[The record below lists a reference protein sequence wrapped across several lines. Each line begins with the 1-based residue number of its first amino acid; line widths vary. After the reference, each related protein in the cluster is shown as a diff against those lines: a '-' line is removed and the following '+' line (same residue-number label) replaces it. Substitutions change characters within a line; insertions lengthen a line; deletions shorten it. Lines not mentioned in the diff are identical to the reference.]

1 MGTPVETNTATTT
14 NNQDRSRRRVS
25 RPSCFLTLLW
35 PDPTMEL
42 FTTALITL
50 STINQQQ
57 STTLSIINQ
66 LQSTTLSI
74 INQLQSTTLSTSP
87 CSTMPSITNLSTTWP
102 LWLPRRPPR
111 P

>member
-25 RPSCFLTLLW
+25 RPSFFLTLLW

-42 FTTALITL
+42 FTMALITL

-66 LQSTTLSI
+66 LQSTTLS
-74 INQLQSTTLSTSP
+74 TSP
-87 CSTMPSITNLSTTWP
+87 CSTMPSITVLSTTNLSTINTWP
-102 LWLPRRPPR
+102 LLLPRRPPR